1 VAAVSGAENPQVIR
15 WLEPGLLFSQVLCRP
30 QLKVLACCMCNK
42 SCMEHCISLAMK
54 QRMTAA
60 HHQHTARLQQQDI
73 PPLYKPSCSQSS
85 ELVYALHILGPERTS
100 FRCTTVRRHGSVPCI
115 ACIFRTTYSY
125 MAFPDQVRSIRTS
138 SKPNQSDKAFR
149 TSAFG
154 RCRTSDEVV
163 PWGLHCLYECVS
175 SVYC

>member
-1 VAAVSGAENPQVIR
+1 MAAVSGAENPQVIR
-15 WLEPGLLFSQVLCRP
+15 WLEPGFLFSQVLCRP

-100 FRCTTVRRHGSVPCI
+100 FVSTWARQCATHCMYIPYHLHVLVDGFFRSCTFHPHELEANPIG
-115 ACIFRTTYSY
+115 
-125 MAFPDQVRSIRTS
+125 
-138 SKPNQSDKAFR
+138 
-149 TSAFG
+149 
-154 RCRTSDEVV
+154 
-163 PWGLHCLYECVS
+163 
-175 SVYC
+175 